1 MGARVAID
9 IEEFHQEFVQDILG
23 TADADGV
30 YTEDAFFERFCEYIV
45 DAGELETADRALY
58 LPLRGMRV
66 DGYGGDPRLADGVLT
81 LIIADFSRGT
91 AVSKISATEMET
103 IFKRLHKF
111 LESALDLTF
120 RDGLEESTAAFGL
133 ADMIASVWSAV
144 SKVRLLLISDRTLSA
159 KIDGRAAGEMD
170 GRPVTYGV
178 WDLERLH
185 RVATSGSAREDIVVD
200 LDETFGTALPCLPA
214 HIPGAGYEA
223 YLAAIPASQLA
234 AIYDRWGARLL
245 EQNVRCFLQARGKVN
260 KGIRNTIENDPGMFL
275 AYNNGITATAEGIE
289 TRDGANG
296 LSIVR
301 IQNLQIVNGGQTT
314 ASIHAASRKKDVDL
328 SRVFVQMKLSVVAP
342 EKAIDVVPL
351 ISEYANSQNRVAA
364 ADFFANHPF
373 HVRMEE
379 FSRRIWAPSAD
390 GSFKDTKWF
399 YERARGQFLDARG
412 DLTAGAR
419 KRFDLEYPR
428 GQLISKTDLAKYL
441 NVWEGNP
448 DMVSKG
454 AQKNFAAFAHAVG
467 REWVKDETVFNERFY
482 RHAIAKAVIFRSV
495 EKLVTEQTWYA
506 GGYRAN
512 VVAYA
517 IAKLWHDLK
526 TRGKELDFDAV
537 WKIQAVPLPIAEALI
552 AIAAAVHDVITDPPA
567 GIRNVTEWAK
577 QQACWNR
584 VKNLTVEPP
593 EGLDP
598 FVLGKD
604 EQKEA
609 SKSAGKDQKVTNGI
623 VAQTTVLK
631 AGAAYWSQ
639 LRAWGASRK
648 LFSPKELGVLDCAAA
663 IPARLPTEKQSIVVL
678 ETLYRMREEGWNV
691 ELPQGR

>member
-1 MGARVAID
+1 MRVAID

-30 YTEDAFFERFCEYIV
+30 YTEDAFFERFCEYLV

-58 LPLRGMRV
+58 LPQKGMRV

-81 LIIADFSRGT
+81 LIIADFSRGA

-103 IFKRLHKF
+103 LFKRLHKF
-111 LESALDLTF
+111 LESSLTVSF
-120 RDGLEESTAAFGL
+120 RDGLEESAAAFGL
-133 ADMIASVWSAV
+133 ADMIASLWNSI

-159 KIDGRAAGEMD
+159 RVDGRAAGELD

-178 WDLERLH
+178 WDLDRLH

-200 LDETFGTALPCLPA
+200 LDEAFGSSLPCLPA
-214 HIPGAGYEA
+214 HVPGAGYEA
-223 YLAAIPASQLA
+223 YLAAIPAVQLA

-289 TRDGANG
+289 TREDGTG

-314 ASIHAASRKKDVDL
+314 ASVHAASRKKDVDL
-328 SRVFVQMKLSVVAP
+328 SRVFVQMKLSVVD
-342 EKAIDVVPL
+342 KDQAIHVVPL

-390 GSFKDTKWF
+390 GSFKETKWF

-412 DLTAGAR
+412 DLSASAR
-419 KRFDLEYPR
+419 RKFDLEYPR
-428 GQLISKTDLAKYL
+428 TQLLSKTDLAKYL

-448 DMVSKG
+448 DTVSKG
-454 AQKNFAAFAHAVG
+454 AQKNFAFFAHAIG
-467 REWVKDETVFNERFY
+467 REWVKDETAFNERYY
-482 RHAIAKAVIFRSV
+482 RHAIAKAIIFRAV
-495 EKLVTEQTWYA
+495 EKLVTEQSWYA

-517 IAKLWHDLK
+517 IAKLGHDLK
-526 TRGKELDFDAV
+526 SADKALDFDAV
-537 WKIQAVPLPIAEALI
+537 WKLQSVPTAVADALV
-552 AIAAAVHDVITDPPA
+552 ATAAAVHEVVVNPPA

-584 VKNLTVEPP
+584 VKGLTVKLP
-593 EGLDP
+593 EELEKYL
-598 FVLGKD
+598 LGKD
-604 EQKEA
+604 ELKAA
-609 SKSAGKDQKVTNGI
+609 SKSAGKDQKITNGI
-623 VAQTTVLK
+623 VAQTMVLG

-639 LRAWGASRK
+639 LLSWGAKRK
-648 LFSPKELGVLDCAAA
+648 LCSPKELGVLECAAA
-663 IPARLPTEKQSIVVL
+663 MPSKLPTEKQSIVVL
-678 ETLYRMREEGWNV
+678 ECLARMRDEGWNV
-691 ELPQGR
+691 DLPQG

>member
-1 MGARVAID
+1 MAID
-9 IEEFHQEFVQDILG
+9 IEEFHREFVQDILG
-23 TADADGV
+23 TADADGI
-30 YTEDAFFERFCEYIV
+30 YTEDAFFERFCDYLV
-45 DAGELETADRALY
+45 DAGELETADRAHY
-58 LPLRGMRV
+58 LPPKGMRV

-81 LIIADFSRGT
+81 LIIADFSRGS

-103 IFKRLHKF
+103 LFRRLQKF
-111 LESALDLTF
+111 LEQALQPSF

-133 ADMIASVWSAV
+133 ADMIASLWTSI

-159 KIDGRAAGEMD
+159 RVDGREAGELD
-170 GRPVTYGV
+170 GRPITYGV

-185 RVATSGSAREDIVVD
+185 RIATSGSAREDIIVD
-200 LDETFGTALPCLPA
+200 LQETFGSALPCLPA
-214 HIPGAGYEA
+214 HVPGAGYEA
-223 YLAAIPASQLA
+223 YLAAIPAVQLA
-234 AIYDRWGARLL
+234 SIYDRWGARLL

-289 TRDGANG
+289 TCESASGR
-296 LSIVR
+296 SIVR

-328 SRVFVQMKLSVVAP
+328 SRVFIQMKLSVVP
-342 EKAIDVVPL
+342 KEKAIDVVPL

-379 FSRRIWAPSAD
+379 FSRRVWAPSAD
-390 GSFKDTKWF
+390 GSFKETKWF
-399 YERARGQFLDARG
+399 YERARGQFLDARS
-412 DLTAGAR
+412 DLTASAR
-419 KRFDLEYPR
+419 KKFDLEYPR
-428 GQLISKTDLAKYL
+428 NQLVSKTDLAKYL

-454 AQKNFAAFAHAVG
+454 AQKNFAAFALAIG
-467 REWVKDETVFNERFY
+467 REWTRDETVFNERYY
-482 RHAIAKAVIFRSV
+482 RHAIAKAIIFRAV
-495 EKLVTEQTWYA
+495 ERLVTGQSWYA

-517 IAKLWHDLK
+517 IAKLGHDISSL
-526 TRGKELDFDAV
+526 GKVLDFDGV
-537 WKIQAVPLPIAEALI
+537 WKSQAVSASVTEALTI
-552 AIAAAVHDVITDPPA
+552 SSEAVHAVITNPPP

-584 VKNLTVEPP
+584 VKSLTLDLP
-593 EGLDP
+593 EDLERQL
-598 FVLGKD
+598 LGKD

-609 SKSAGKDQKVTNGI
+609 SKSAGKEQKVTNGI
-623 VAQTTVLK
+623 VAQTTVLQ
-631 AGAAYWSQ
+631 AGATYWSQ
-639 LRAWGASRK
+639 LRSWGATRK
-648 LFSPKELGVLDCAAA
+648 LLSPKELGVLECASSM
-663 IPARLPTEKQSIVVL
+663 PSKLPTEKQSLVAL
-678 ETLYRMREEGWNV
+678 EALSRMREEGWHM
-691 ELPQGR
+691 ELPGVSQ